1 MPAFRTIAGG
11 IYVEVQYAVSQR
23 SAHVVVHLQH
33 LVSETRVDVVLT
45 AVCL

>member
-1 MPAFRTIAGG
+1 MLAFPVTAGG

-23 SAHVVVHLQH
+23 SAYTVIHLQH